1 MNYNGEI
8 TARACFVRI
17 GRDPDEDPKLLGEIQ
32 RALED
37 AVDSAYILFARPAA
51 ECEATQAVVEAA
63 GKVEA
68 VCYEG
73 IPANFIKDLAST
85 AQELRVALARLR
97 ALGKG

>member
-51 ECEATQAVVEAA
+51 EYEEREAA
-63 GKVEA
+63 IGEA
-68 VCYEG
+68 IMLLDKIGRKGYKLEHG
-73 IPANFIKDLAST
+73 DEYDRQA
-85 AQELRVALARLR
+85 ALARLR